1 MVGNNELI
9 QEYYQRE
16 VKNLLEV
23 LMGIQV
29 ALTITEISWKISIL
43 KSRVS
48 NIVRI
53 EEEKKIIRKFSSE
66 VYQKPFS

>member
-43 KSRVS
+43 KSRFS

-53 EEEKKIIRKFSSE
+53 EEKIIRKFSSE

>member
-16 VKNLLEV
+16 VKNLLEE

-53 EEEKKIIRKFSSE
+53 EEEKIIRKFSSE

>member
-53 EEEKKIIRKFSSE
+53 EEEKIIRKFSSE

>member
-43 KSRVS
+43 KSRAS

-53 EEEKKIIRKFSSE
+53 EEEKIIRKFSSE

>member
-9 QEYYQRE
+9 QEYYQGE

-53 EEEKKIIRKFSSE
+53 EEEKIIRKFSSE

>member
-53 EEEKKIIRKFSSE
+53 EEEKIIRKLSSE